1 MIGIIG
7 AMAIEIE
14 TLRERMEDCT
24 VQETAGI
31 SFFRGKLHGVDCA
44 AAYSSPGKVNAAAC
58 TQIMISQYQ
67 PSAVI
72 NTGVAGGI
80 GDGIHVGD
88 LVVSSAVVQH
98 DIDTTAVGD
107 EIGLIS
113 GINRVQIPAD
123 DALTEA
129 IIQAAPAVYDGR
141 IHSGI
146 IATGDQFIAD
156 SQKLRWIS
164 DTFGALACEME
175 SGSIGQVC
183 FLNGIPFAAIRAI
196 SDNGNEDAG
205 MTYAQF
211 AEIAAHKSAE
221 LLYRIFPDLAAR

>member
-14 TLRERMEDCT
+14 TLREQMEDCT

-31 SFFRGKLHGVDCA
+31 SFSRGKLHGVDCV

-88 LVVSSAVVQH
+88 SRRIL
-98 DIDTTAVGD
+98 
-107 EIGLIS
+107 
-113 GINRVQIPAD
+113 RRRPA
-123 DALTEA
+123 
-129 IIQAAPAVYDGR
+129 
-141 IHSGI
+141 
-146 IATGDQFIAD
+146 
-156 SQKLRWIS
+156 
-164 DTFGALACEME
+164 
-175 SGSIGQVC
+175 
-183 FLNGIPFAAIRAI
+183 
-196 SDNGNEDAG
+196 
-205 MTYAQF
+205 
-211 AEIAAHKSAE
+211 
-221 LLYRIFPDLAAR
+221 